1 MKAVNLPAAMVLL
14 QLSQQAAT
22 APLPVV
28 AMAPLPVAAT
38 APLPVVATALLP
50 VVAMAP
56 HHHQVAMAR
65 LHHQVVVMV
74 LPHQGLLVA
83 MVLLRQ
89 VQVGMV
95 LLPRPQAVTVP
106 LRQGQVDMEPPLQN
120 LAAMALLHHQVAMV
134 LLQDGKRHF
143 D

>member
-28 AMAPLPVAAT
+28 A
-38 APLPVVATALLP
+38 TALLP

-56 HHHQVAMAR
+56 HHHQGAMAR